1 MNIGFNLLLWGPQ
14 LQQDQFPLL
23 DSLKAAGYDGV
34 ELPIFA
40 ADAAHYKVV
49 GQALKDKGLRSTA
62 VTVIPDET
70 QSPISANAAYRA
82 ASVDYLKSIVDS
94 CHAAGTEILMGPYHQ
109 PLGVF
114 SGNGPTTDEWNRA
127 AEVHREVADYAQ
139 QAGVKLIIEWLN
151 RFECYFIT
159 TMAQG
164 AEYAALV
171 NHPNFGT
178 MFDTF
183 HANIEE
189 KDPAATLKKYIKSV
203 GHVHISEND
212 RGTPGTGH
220 AAIRES
226 IAVLKEHDYQGWLT
240 VEAFGRALPE
250 LAAATR
256 VWRDLFP
263 TPEEV
268 YTQGIAYIR
277 ECLA

>member
-1 MNIGFNLLLWGPQ
+1 
-14 LQQDQFPLL
+14 
-23 DSLKAAGYDGV
+23 
-34 ELPIFA
+34 
-40 ADAAHYKVV
+40 
-49 GQALKDKGLRSTA
+49 
-62 VTVIPDET
+62 
-70 QSPISANAAYRA
+70 
-82 ASVDYLKSIVDS
+82 
-94 CHAAGTEILMGPYHQ
+94 MGPYHQ
-109 PLGVF
+109 PLGCF
-114 SGNGPTTDEWNRA
+114 SGYGPTADEWNRA

-139 QAGVKLIIEWLN
+139 QAGVKLVIEWLN

-171 NHPNFGT
+171 NHPNFTT

-189 KDPAATLKKYIKSV
+189 KDPAATLRKHIKSV

-226 IAVLKEHDYQGWLT
+226 IQVLKEEGYTGWLT
-240 VEAFGRALPE
+240 IEAFGRALPE

-263 TPEEV
+263 APEEV
-268 YTQGIAYIR
+268 YTKGIAYIR
-277 ECLA
+277 ECLK

>member
-1 MNIGFNLLLWGPQ
+1 MNIGFNLLLWTPA
-14 LQQDQFPLL
+14 LQQDQFGLL
-23 DSLKAAGYDGV
+23 DSLKSAGYDGV
-34 ELPIFA
+34 ELPLFA
-40 ADAAHYKVV
+40 ADDAHYKIV

-62 VTVIPDET
+62 VTVIPDEEHNPC
-70 QSPISANAAYRA
+70 SPVAAHRSGA
-82 ASVDYLKSIVDS
+82 VDYLKGIVDS

-114 SGNGPTTDEWNRA
+114 SGSGPTRDEWERA
-127 AEVHREVADYAQ
+127 AEVHRQVADHAQ
-139 QAGVKLIIEWLN
+139 QAGVKLVIEWLN

-171 NHPNFGT
+171 NHPNFTT

-189 KDPAATLKKYIKSV
+189 KDPAASLRKHIKSV

-226 IAVLKEHDYQGWLT
+226 IAVLKEENYQGWLT

-263 TPEEV
+263 APEEV

-277 ECLA
+277 ECLG

>member
-1 MNIGFNLLLWGPQ
+1 MTIGFNLLLWTGA
-14 LQQDQFPLL
+14 LQEDQFHLL
-23 DSLKAAGYDGV
+23 SSLKNAGYDGV

-40 ADAAHYKVV
+40 PDTNHYKVV
-49 GQALKDKGLRSTA
+49 GKALADQGLRSTA
-62 VTVIPDET
+62 VTVVPDEAHNP
-70 QSPISANAAYRA
+70 SSADA
-82 ASVDYLKSIVDS
+82 ASRAGAVDFLKSIVDS

-114 SGNGPTTDEWNRA
+114 SGNGPTTDEWKRA
-127 AEVHREVADYAQ
+127 ADVHREVAEYAQ
-139 QAGVKLIIEWLN
+139 QANVKLVIEWLN

-164 AEYAALV
+164 ADYAALV
-171 NHPNFGT
+171 NHPNFTT

-189 KDPAATLKKYIKSV
+189 KDPAATLRKYIKSV

-226 IAVLKEHDYQGWLT
+226 IQVLKEEGYTGWLT
-240 VEAFGRALPE
+240 IEAFGRALPE

-263 TPEEV
+263 APEEV
-268 YTQGIAYIR
+268 YTKGIAYIR
-277 ECLA
+277 ECLK